1 MKKFLVAFASV
12 IALSGAAPAVLA
24 APAAPAAPAAAGA
37 VDPQISA
44 AVRAMFEAMKYRDIM
59 KATFAQMEVSL
70 PQNMRAGAI
79 AAVNADPKLDAK
91 AKQAKLAEMEKAVP
105 QIGAA
110 LHTLFSDP
118 GLMEEMLD
126 ALVPIYARTY
136 TLDEVRQMSAFY
148 QSPVGQKMLATTPQ
162 LMGEGMAI
170 SNQIMAP
177 RINKLM
183 QSLTKDAKK

>member
-12 IALSGAAPAVLA
+12 IALSGAAPAVFA

-105 QIGAA
+105 QVGAA

-136 TLDEVRQMSAFY
+136 TLEEVRQMSAFY
-148 QSPVGQKMLATTPQ
+148 QSPVGQKMLATTPK

>member
-1 MKKFLVAFASV
+1 MKKFLVALASV

-79 AAVNADPKLDAK
+79 AAVNADPKLDAE

-183 QSLTKDAKK
+183 QSLTKDARK

>member
-12 IALSGAAPAVLA
+12 IALSGAAPAVF
-24 APAAPAAPAAAGA
+24 AAPAAPAAAGA

-105 QIGAA
+105 QVGAA

-136 TLDEVRQMSAFY
+136 TLEEVRQMSAFY
-148 QSPVGQKMLATTPQ
+148 QSPVGQKMLATTPK

>member
-183 QSLTKDAKK
+183 QSLTKDARK

>member
-1 MKKFLVAFASV
+1 MKKALVAFASV

-79 AAVNADPKLDAK
+79 AAVNADPKLDVK

-110 LHTLFSDP
+110 LHALFSDP

-183 QSLTKDAKK
+183 QSLTKDARK